1 MRKLSA
7 ALAAQVVLYASS
19 LLLVSMVPVERALAQ
34 TTSGTLRGQVLDDGG
49 KGLAGAKVV
58 IVNEENQNTRA
69 TITDA
74 NGGYEVFFLPP
85 GLYRITSSLANY
97 TEGTTSHFAIPLNCI
112 TPLRPPDITLRPLN
126 QPGPVSAQPAATPTA
141 AAVPGINT
149 TDSTRRGNFTS
160 DQIQSLPLGGQ
171 TDMRTFD
178 ELASL
183 LPGVSPPPYTPGVR
197 GPGVGFGI
205 GTAGEFSVN
214 GSRARS
220 NNFTVDGSDD
230 NDPDVGVRRQ
240 GFVALVPQSIESIN
254 ELEVS
259 TLLWDAELGRNFGSQ
274 VNAVTRNGGS
284 RYHGEAYGFLTD
296 SALNARNFFDY
307 TQKDPFTRSQTG
319 FVVGGPAWDDATQ
332 FFGSF
337 EHITIH
343 DSSEQN
349 FATPTE
355 SDRRFLGLPDFGLL
369 APPTAIN
376 PDFQFLETKRGATPL
391 GQNVLSFYP
400 LPNNPGGPY
409 GGNTFTQV
417 IPANGTGS
425 LFSVKVDRR
434 FGGKNT
440 LSARYNFTSDDR
452 ILPVINRAINSTT
465 RSATGTQDLSLI
477 LTTQLGAG
485 IYNNARFSYGRT
497 LLNFSPFPGS
507 PLVFTGGK
515 SSVLSSNG
523 EPTTFPS
530 TTTQIGEVSIEP
542 FSSVGVDT
550 STFPQSRADNTFQ
563 YADTASKEF
572 GAHSIKIGVDV
583 RRLQLNSMLDRNF
596 RPQVVYGYG
605 TLTTGALASSGTEPN
620 PFTFTPTGTQL
631 LSGVQLADLGLLPSS
646 IFQTLTAGTPDST
659 IGLRF
664 TEYNFFFN
672 DNWRISKRVTLDYG
686 LRYEYNTVPYDASGS
701 IGNALSLKG
710 LPAPG
715 SPALD
720 TPARVDAFNEAVA
733 AYKQFLGGRTGIYDP
748 YSKDIAPHAGFA
760 WDPWGDGKTAVR
772 AGYGIYYDAILG
784 AVVSQSRNVFPN
796 EIPINVDPSFTGS
809 NIFILNTPAT
819 LKLTGASGNQTVTV
833 PLIAPGTVNQLGGTP
848 ADFVALIGQL
858 FLQNQRGG
866 GLAFTLPEKNL
877 RTPYDQQWHLTIERQ
892 IGRDLSISV
901 AYVGSKGNRLT
912 RLTTPNLGPNVTPR
926 VLVDPDPSK
935 VITGVTVPTVA
946 TDCRLQPGGLC
957 DVQPN
962 RPDAFL
968 GAFEVFSNSASSIYH
983 SLQVEARKRLS
994 QSFSLTSSYTW
1005 SHAIDDVSDLFP
1017 IAGAPVLPEDSNN
1030 LALERASANFD
1041 MRQRFTASA
1050 TWNLPVYQE
1059 NSALARV
1066 LGGWQLAGIFQ
1077 ANSGQPFT
1085 LNVPVDA
1092 NFDGNLS
1099 DRPSTTN
1106 GLTFTSGGRQAV
1118 AMAPGAS
1125 VSSFVVLGQDGMVGR
1140 NTVRGDSFVNLDL
1153 ALIKN
1158 FRITESQ
1165 KLTFRAEFFNALNR
1179 PNFGLPIGVIGAPGF
1194 GSAVDTI
1201 NPARMIQFA
1210 LKYGF

>member
-7 ALAAQVVLYASS
+7 ALAVSIM
-19 LLLVSMVPVERALAQ
+19 LLSTIPLARVHAQ
-34 TTSGTLRGQVLDDGG
+34 TTSGTLRGQVMDNNG
-49 KGLAGAKVV
+49 KGLGGAKVV

-69 TITDA
+69 TITDQT
-74 NGGYEVFFLPP
+74 GEYEVFFLPP
-85 GLYRITSSLANY
+85 GFYRITSSLANY
-97 TEGTTSHFAIPLNCI
+97 TEGTTSHFQIPLNCI
-112 TPLRPPDITLRPLN
+112 TPLRPPDITLKPLDQVSPTSPVTT
-126 QPGPVSAQPAATPTA
+126 QPTVQA
-141 AAVPGINT
+141 AAAGPGINT
-149 TDSTRRGNFTS
+149 TDVTRRGNFIS
-160 DQIQSLPLGGQ
+160 EQIQSLPLGGL

-214 GSRARS
+214 GMRARS

-274 VNAVTRNGGS
+274 VNAVSRDGGS

-319 FVVGGPAWDDATQ
+319 FVVGGPAWGDATQ

-343 DSSEQN
+343 DSSEQS

-355 SDRRFLGLPDFGLL
+355 EDRRFLGLPNFGLL
-369 APPTAIN
+369 APTLPLGN
-376 PDFQFLETKRGATPL
+376 NFDFLDTKRGTTPL

-400 LPNNPGGPY
+400 LPNDPGGPY
-409 GGNTFTQV
+409 GANTFTDV

-425 LFSVKVDRR
+425 LFSIKLDHR
-434 FGGKNT
+434 FGSKHT
-440 LSARYNFTSDDR
+440 LSARYNFTDDDR
-452 ILPVINRAINSTT
+452 ILPVINRAIDSTT

-477 LTTQLGAG
+477 LTSQLGAG
-485 IYNNARFSYGRT
+485 FYNNARFSYGRT

-507 PLVFTGGK
+507 PLLFAGQSTTLLNTGGGQK
-515 SSVLSSNG
+515 QPFESN
-523 EPTTFPS
+523 TTP
-530 TTTQIGEVSIEP
+530 IGELSIEP

-550 STFPQSRADNTFQ
+550 TTFPQSRADNTFQ
-563 YADTASKEF
+563 YADTASRQF
-572 GAHSIKIGVDV
+572 GSHSIKFGADI
-583 RRLQLNSMLDRNF
+583 RRVQLNSTQDLNF
-596 RPQVVYGYG
+596 RPDVVYGYG
-605 TLTTGALASSGTEPN
+605 ILTMGTLSTSGQQSN
-620 PFTFTPTGTQL
+620 PFTFAPGASQL

-646 IFQTLTAGTPDST
+646 IFQTLTAGTPDSA

-672 DNWRISKRVTLDYG
+672 DNWRISKRLTLDYG

-720 TPARVDAFNEAVA
+720 TPARIDAFNAAVA
-733 AYKQFLGGRTGIYDP
+733 AYKQILDGRKGIYDP
-748 YSKDIAPHAGFA
+748 YYKDFAPHAGFA
-760 WDPWGDGKTAVR
+760 WDPWGDGKTAIR

-809 NIFILNTPAT
+809 NIFNLNTPAT
-819 LKLTGASGNQTVTV
+819 LGLSGTAGNQTVTV
-833 PLIAPGTVNQLGGTP
+833 PLIAPDTVNQLGGTS
-848 ADFVALIGQL
+848 ADFAALVGQL

-866 GLAFTLPEKNL
+866 GLAFTLPEKDL
-877 RTPYDQQWHLTIERQ
+877 RTPYAQQWHLTIERQ
-892 IGRDLSISV
+892 IGKDLSISI
-901 AYVGSKGNRLT
+901 AYVGSKGDRLT

-926 VLVDPDPSK
+926 VLLDPNPSK
-935 VITGVTVPTVA
+935 ALQGVTVPTVL

-962 RPDAFL
+962 RSDPFL

-983 SLQVEARKRLS
+983 SLQVEAHKRFS
-994 QSFSLTSSYTW
+994 SGFSLTSSYTW

-1041 MRQRFTASA
+1041 MRQRFTSSA
-1050 TWNLPVYQE
+1050 IWDLPVYQE
-1059 NSALARV
+1059 NSAVARV

-1106 GLTFTSGGRQAV
+1106 GLTFTGGGRQVVAV
-1118 AMAPGAS
+1118 APGTS
-1125 VSSFVVLGQDGMVGR
+1125 VSSFVVLGQDGLVGR
-1140 NTVRGDSFVNLDL
+1140 NTVRGPSFVDLDL
-1153 ALIKN
+1153 AIVRN
-1158 FRITESQ
+1158 FRITEAQ
-1165 KLTFRAEFFNALNR
+1165 KITFRAEFFNALNR

-1210 LKYGF
+1210 LKYIF